1 MAEEPV
7 IYRREVLTIMWLIGD
22 LTFAVQRLLA
32 IAEASMAKKKRTKTD
47 FTEMNE
53 HLRILRELVDQG
65 WADLRAKAEAEGK
78 SIALEPRKS
87 AG

>member
-32 IAEASMAKKKRTKTD
+32 IVEGIDGEEEAD
-47 FTEMNE
+47 E
-53 HLRILRELVDQG
+53 D
-65 WADLRAKAEAEGK
+65 
-78 SIALEPRKS
+78 
-87 AG
+87 